1 MKLVFPSFSLAG
13 EPLVVVKKVKYLGH
27 VIRDDLCD
35 DDVRVVNCM
44 AGKHAGTQILHVY
57 YC

>member
-57 YC
+57 